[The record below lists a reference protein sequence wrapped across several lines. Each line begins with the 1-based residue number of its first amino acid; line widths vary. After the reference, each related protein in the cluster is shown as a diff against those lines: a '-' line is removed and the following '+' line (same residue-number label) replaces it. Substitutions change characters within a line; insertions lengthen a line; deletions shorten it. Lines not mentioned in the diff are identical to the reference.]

1 MNGDKIIR
9 YWRFLMQGVAMAS
22 WGTMGITP
30 SWGGFTLG
38 LVCAILGF
46 ALVAFEKGD

>member
-1 MNGDKIIR
+1 MTENKIIK

-30 SWGGFTLG
+30 SWGGFISG
-38 LVCAILGF
+38 LTCSILGF
-46 ALVAFEKGD
+46 ALFVFEKGD